1 MNSRVAFL
9 PVNPSI
15 RRKKTSSPACARP
28 APRRAL
34 PPPATPSAVINPKFH
49 AQSHI
54 NCRRT
59 LIQLSCLP
67 THPTAPVRLS
77 TRIPFETRTLRAHK
91 ATESWPSRLPLR
103 NAHYPIRQEAGSR
116 ANAHQF
122 PPQRPP
128 YPSCPFV
135 PFVDL
140 PALPSDHSL
149 SETHPHL
156 WLNPS
161 PHPPAAPIPPL
172 SKAKDFRVCYIAF
185 APPRIAS
192 PPACGDNNFPVQ
204 SKRFQNVLL

>member
-49 AQSHI
+49 AQFHI

-77 TRIPFETRTLRAHK
+77 TPIPFETRTLRAHK

-140 PALPSDHSL
+140 PALPSDHRL
-149 SETHPHL
+149 SGTHPHS

-161 PHPPAAPIPPL
+161 PSPCRANTSPVQ
-172 SKAKDFRVCYIAF
+172 SKRFQSVLHCFRTTK
-185 APPRIAS
+185 IAS
-192 PPACGDNNFPVQ
+192 PPACGGNNFPVQ
-204 SKRFQNVLL
+204 SKRFQTVLL